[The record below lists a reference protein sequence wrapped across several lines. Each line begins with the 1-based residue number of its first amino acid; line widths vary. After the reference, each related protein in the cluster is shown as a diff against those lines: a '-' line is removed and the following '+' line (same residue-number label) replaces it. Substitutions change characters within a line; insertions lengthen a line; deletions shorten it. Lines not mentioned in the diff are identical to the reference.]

1 MKKFAALVLALTC
14 LGSLIGCDQQ
24 ENPEQNDNGA
34 QFYFSATVI
43 EQNEE
48 SDWGIT
54 LSTENVTPIGMTL
67 VCAQSGGEPT
77 GELQCGSA
85 YSLLVYSNGGWSA
98 VPTLPGEVAWDE
110 IAYLVLAN
118 SSVEFELDW
127 EWLYGELPAGTYRIA
142 KDFMDF
148 RGTGDYDMQTYYA
161 DFEITG

>member
-1 MKKFAALVLALTC
+1 MC
-14 LGSLIGCDQQ
+14 PGNLIGCNQQ
-24 ENPEQNDNGA
+24 EGPKQNDGDGQPHLSEAVPERNGEA
-34 QFYFSATVI
+34 
-43 EQNEE
+43 
-48 SDWGIT
+48 DWGIT

-118 SSVEFELDW
+118 SSVEFDLDW

-148 RGTGDYDMQTYYA
+148 RGAGDYDTQTYYA
-161 DFEITG
+161 DFEIAG